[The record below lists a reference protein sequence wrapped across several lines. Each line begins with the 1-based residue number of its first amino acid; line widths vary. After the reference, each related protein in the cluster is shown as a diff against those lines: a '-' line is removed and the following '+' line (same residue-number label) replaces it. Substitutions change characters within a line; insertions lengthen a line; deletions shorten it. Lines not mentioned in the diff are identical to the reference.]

1 MIASDARI
9 PLVEARRWSGD
20 GVLLSVVIGAGVL
33 GALLSAVAVLVAA
46 GSASGGSGG
55 LQIQTDVQL
64 TPASRDADLIGMA
77 RSGVAMFVP
86 LVAIIVG
93 VRAAGSEMASGA
105 LLQIA
110 VAARRLRLVFLARAV
125 IVAVVAALGGVVVA
139 VASLAGAHAGVAG
152 NPELAF
158 LSAWSG
164 AGTVIAG
171 AAAQAVLLALLAF
184 SLAALTRRWVLIL
197 VALLVYLVVLE
208 PVIAGFLGDGG
219 TWLPR
224 RATSS
229 LLTSD
234 ADLSSVLPVAVVAL
248 GLSVTTVAWRRRDR
262 TAR

>member
-1 MIASDARI
+1 MIASDVRI
-9 PLVEARRWSGD
+9 SLVEARRWSGD

-33 GALLSAVAVLVAA
+33 GAVLSAVAVLVAA

-64 TPASRDADLIGMA
+64 TPASGDADLIGMA
-77 RSGVAMFVP
+77 RSGVAMLVP

-139 VASLAGAHAGVAG
+139 VASLAGAQAGVAG
-152 NPELAF
+152 SPDLAF

-171 AAAQAVLLALLAF
+171 AAAQAVVLALLAF

-219 TWLPR
+219 AWLPR

-234 ADLSSVLPVAVVAL
+234 ADLGSVLPVVVVAL
-248 GLSVTTVAWRRRDR
+248 GLSVATVAWRRRDR

>member
-33 GALLSAVAVLVAA
+33 GAVLSAVAVLVAA
-46 GSASGGSGG
+46 GSTSGGSGG

-64 TPASRDADLIGMA
+64 TPASQDGDLIGMA
-77 RSGVAMFVP
+77 RSGVAMLVP

-93 VRAAGSEMASGA
+93 VRPAGSEMASGA

-139 VASLAGAHAGVAG
+139 AASLAGAQAGVAG
-152 NPELAF
+152 NPDLAF

-164 AGTVIAG
+164 AGAVIAG
-171 AAAQAVLLALLAF
+171 AAAQAVVLALLAF

-234 ADLSSVLPVAVVAL
+234 ADLGSVLPVAVVAV
-248 GLSVTTVAWRRRDR
+248 GLSVATVAWRRRDR

>member
-1 MIASDARI
+1 MIASDLRI
-9 PLVEARRWSGD
+9 PLVETRRWSGD

-33 GALLSAVAVLVAA
+33 GAVLSAMAVLVAA
-46 GSASGGSGG
+46 GSTSGGSGG

-64 TPASRDADLIGMA
+64 TSASQDADLVGMA
-77 RSGVAMFVP
+77 RSGVAMLVP

-105 LLQIA
+105 LLQVA

-125 IVAVVAALGGVVVA
+125 IVAVVAGIGGVVVA
-139 VASLAGAHAGVAG
+139 AASLAGAQAGVAADAD
-152 NPELAF
+152 LAS

-164 AGTVIAG
+164 AGTVMAG
-171 AAAQAVLLALLAF
+171 AAAQAGVLALLAF
-184 SLAALTRRWVLIL
+184 SLAALTRRWVLVL

-208 PVIAGFLGDGG
+208 PVIAGLLGDGAS
-219 TWLPR
+219 WLPR
-224 RATSS
+224 EATSS

-234 ADLSSVLPVAVVAL
+234 ADLGSVLPVALVAL
-248 GLSVTTVAWRRRDR
+248 ALTVVTVAWRRRDR